1 LLITWL
7 SHACVLR
14 TRRGTGS
21 ENSY

>member
-21 ENSY
+21 ENSC